1 MSSLRWLGLRIRGI
15 RQCLGH
21 DVVFTLVEYASGPPS
36 GKLNAS
42 ELTTSDGTWRPPD
55 ARKMY
60 GNRVG
65 SGAGRGWGEDFA
77 DRMPV
82 VVMESVAQAAGVDE
96 ADQDQGR
103 CGDGEVPDD
112 LVNKCA
118 RDVANPPDSPSG
130 LQYGTTR

>member
-1 MSSLRWLGLRIRGI
+1 MG
-15 RQCLGH
+15 Q
-21 DVVFTLVEYASGPPS
+21 VE
-36 GKLNAS
+36 
-42 ELTTSDGTWRPPD
+42 
-55 ARKMY
+55 
-60 GNRVG
+60 
-65 SGAGRGWGEDFA
+65 GEDFA

-112 LVNKCA
+112 LVKNCA